1 MRVGLISDIHGNR
14 PALDAVL
21 AELEREDVDQIVCLG
36 DVAVGPQPAEALTGV
51 RELDCASVMGNWD
64 AAFLGDMPEPQNEI
78 ARMLVETAKWWAGFL
93 SPTDRVFM

>member
-36 DVAVGPQPAEALTGV
+36 DVAVG
-51 RELDCASVMGNWD
+51 
-64 AAFLGDMPEPQNEI
+64 AATRGG
-78 ARMLVETAKWWAGFL
+78 AGGC
-93 SPTDRVFM
+93 P